1 MIDWQPIRFEPQLLP
16 KLWGG
21 HSLATNLAKPAPL
34 DTLIGES
41 WELSTV
47 PGHISKIAEGPHKGM
62 LLSTLLEL
70 KGEEIMGVE
79 LAAKYGPRFPL
90 LIKFLDARQ
99 DLSIQVHP
107 DDEMAQRK
115 HQCPGKTEMWYV
127 MEARP
132 PGKLICGFKEKAS
145 KEIFEKA
152 LESGEL
158 LGILNE
164 EKVEQGD
171 VFYIPAGRI
180 HTIGAGLL
188 IAEIQQCSD
197 ITYRIWDF
205 DRVDADGNKRA
216 LHLEEA
222 AEALDYR
229 AYPRYDSTYHKDQP
243 GRQRVVKSPYFDT
256 YINYLNKNL
265 ASLSLPEQHL
275 ARVLTI
281 VEGQGVLCFGEHGR
295 QTLKKGEVW
304 LIPAVL
310 DRCRLITESSLRLLE
325 TEVIA

>member
-1 MIDWQPIRFEPQLLP
+1 MTEWQPLRFEPQLIP
-16 KLWGG
+16 KIWGG
-21 HSLATNLAKPAPL
+21 HSLSTELAKPAPL
-34 DTLIGES
+34 DALIGES

-47 PGHISKIAEGPHKGM
+47 PGHISKVAQGPHKGT
-62 LLSTLLEL
+62 LLSRLLEEY
-70 KGEEIMGVE
+70 GEEIMGSK
-79 LAAKYGPRFPL
+79 LASKYGASFPL

-127 MEARP
+127 MEAKA
-132 PGKLICGFKEKAS
+132 PGKLICGFKEAAS

-152 LESGEL
+152 LHNGEIL
-158 LGILNE
+158 DLLNE

-171 VFYIPAGRI
+171 VYYIPAGRI

-188 IAEIQQCSD
+188 IAEIQQSSD
-197 ITYRIWDF
+197 VTYRIWDF
-205 DRVDADGNKRA
+205 DRVDDHGNKRA

-222 AEALDYR
+222 AEALDYS
-229 AYPRYDSTYHKDQP
+229 AYPRYDSPYHKQKP
-243 GRQRVVKSPYFDT
+243 GRQRVVESPFFHT
-256 YINYLNKNL
+256 FVNYLREE
-265 ASLSLPEQHL
+265 ATSIDLPEQKL
-275 ARVLTI
+275 ARILTV
-281 VEGQGVLCFGEHGR
+281 VEGQGLLFFGEKGH

-304 LIPAVL
+304 LLPAVL
-310 DRCRLITESSLRLLE
+310 NPCRLHTDGTLRVLE